1 MTPFNENGEQGFP
14 LHLTDEKSFSD
25 INRRTPVGYAYN
37 FGTTCFSASFE
48 NSAMTATKIESSRHT
63 VSNLLKVVSPKS
75 LKIGHKAVRSFRRDS
90 GKWDLSPS
98 VEFSIWRMTNRQRWT
113 FGHYFGERMFEM
125 ILLGHT
131 GFFKFLGNEQNLSKA
146 VPFSNFWEEWE
157 NEYLSISFDQVQSHP
172 EWSVLWTWIRTAF

>member
-90 GKWDLSPS
+90 GK
-98 VEFSIWRMTNRQRWT
+98 
-113 FGHYFGERMFEM
+113 
-125 ILLGHT
+125 
-131 GFFKFLGNEQNLSKA
+131 
-146 VPFSNFWEEWE
+146 
-157 NEYLSISFDQVQSHP
+157 
-172 EWSVLWTWIRTAF
+172 